1 MRESQTL
8 GWRLLSR
15 VVLPLAL
22 ALGGGGVH
30 AAGVAVM
37 KDQPFHRDSSAKP
50 VAYLRII
57 DSRGPY
63 LRLVG
68 KGRNIDIERSKL
80 ADRIEVPDQIPKS
93 LIEEKDV
100 AGLRKSLAEMKDFAN
115 RYPLSAPVL
124 EPVITAVARHLS
136 RFDAGEVRFEGAWIT
151 SEEFTGI
158 LENRRQV
165 SEDRQRREIEQIVFS
180 ASQREKGLELVDGK
194 WMTGQEINERPASA
208 RTRLSD
214 CMWPLQNP
222 DIEGARFVL
231 ENLSI
236 LAASQIGAQKV
247 RTERLQ
253 QVIRNLFLAE
263 IQLSRQIIASHAAE
277 TKAAAH
283 ERHAAQWLQPNAF
296 GTIRKDAARES
307 HAKAVEIRALASE
320 QLAASRDALIKQL
333 HEADIVTDDFHKL
346 REHRV
351 ALALGETVRAVA
363 ARRFPNGEF
372 RPAFPDEALVA
383 IRSSI
388 SSQPK

>member
-1 MRESQTL
+1 V
-8 GWRLLSR
+8 LL
-15 VVLPLAL
+15 PFAL
-22 ALGGGGVH
+22 ALGSGGLR

-37 KDQPFHRDSSAKP
+37 KEQPFHRDCSAKP

-68 KGRNIDIERSKL
+68 KGRNIDIERSKM

-100 AGLRKSLAEMKDFAN
+100 AGLRKSLAEMKDFAD

-124 EPVITAVARHLS
+124 EPMITAVARHIS

-158 LENRRQV
+158 LESRRQE
-165 SEDRQRREIEQIVFS
+165 SEDRQRREIEQLVFN
-180 ASQREKGLELVDGK
+180 AAQREKGLELVDGQ
-194 WMTGQEINERPASA
+194 WMTGREIIDRPASA

-214 CMWPLQNP
+214 CLWPLQNP
-222 DIEGARFVL
+222 DIEGARFAL

-236 LAASQIGAQKV
+236 LAASQIGADKV

-253 QVIRNLFLAE
+253 GVIRNLFLAE
-263 IQLSRQIIASHAAE
+263 IQLTRQIIASNAAAV
-277 TKAAAH
+277 KAAAH

-307 HAKAVEIRALASE
+307 HAKAVEIRDLASD
-320 QLAASRDALIKQL
+320 QLAASRAALIKQL

-388 SSQPK
+388 SSHSK